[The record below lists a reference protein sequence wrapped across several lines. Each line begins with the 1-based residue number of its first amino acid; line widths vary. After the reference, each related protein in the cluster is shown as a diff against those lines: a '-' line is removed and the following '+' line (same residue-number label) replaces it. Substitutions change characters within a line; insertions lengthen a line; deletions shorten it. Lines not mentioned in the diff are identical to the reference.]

1 MFKETVMQVL
11 HLVALALKGSNVVVL
26 GRVVFEVVQ
35 YPGENEVIPKMDY
48 LDKYFFSIYVDV

>member
-11 HLVALALKGSNVVVL
+11 HLVALALKGSNDIVL

-48 LDKYFFSIYVDV
+48 LDKYFFSI